1 MGDPH
6 YRTFDGYNYNF
17 MGSCSYV
24 LAKNMRVDVTHPAFE
39 VIAKN
44 TKSADSLL
52 TSVGEVTINV
62 FDQVIKIVRKDISM
76 VWVS

>member
-6 YRTFDGYNYNF
+6 YRTFDGNFFNF
-17 MGSCSYV
+17 MGSCSYI
-24 LAKNMRVDVTHPAFE
+24 LSENTRVDASHPAFQ

-44 TKSADSLL
+44 TKSTNTL

-62 FDQVIKIVRKDISM
+62 FDHVIKIFRKEISM